1 MTAIQRGLLRRLGR
15 SGNGCKDLLPNASLA
30 PAREAVIDC
39 LVRAIVFRAILPA
52 AADLEHVHDT
62 AQNAAVILA
71 LRPRL
76 IGRQMRNDLRP
87 LIIVEPE

>member
-1 MTAIQRGLLRRLGR
+1 MTAIQRSLLRRLGR
-15 SGNGCKDLLPNASLA
+15 SRDSLEDLLPNASLA

-39 LVRAIVFRAILPA
+39 LVRAIVFRTILPA
-52 AADLEHVHDT
+52 AADLKHVHDT
-62 AQNAAVILA
+62 AQNAAIILT

-76 IGRQMRNDLRP
+76 IGRQIRNDLRP